1 MALVEIEFRGKRK
14 GIFENPQEFPLSKDD
29 TVIVRADRGEDIG
42 KVTLIGQEW
51 NDFLLENKGEEECEP
66 ILRKAIYEDFEKSK
80 ENRVA
85 EKEAREFFMGEVERI
100 ELEMKL
106 VDIEYQFDKK
116 KLTFYFTAD
125 GRVDFRELVKVLAQ
139 HFHTRIDLR
148 QIGSRDE
155 SKRLS
160 GLGLCGR
167 ELCCGTH
174 IREFRPVTTLMLK
187 EQYLL
192 LNPQK
197 NTGLCGKLRC
207 CLRYEVEQYAEAN
220 SLFPKQETKV
230 RGPRGRGMI
239 DKVNLYKRTLIIHWE
254 DGSYIPYTSDQINN
268 NTNWDV
274 EKREEF
280 ELLEFKL
287 DPTIARDEPKEGEA
301 FKITSSVKSKGET
314 SGQNKADKRPRQS
327 APKSRLVESKPIQK
341 PAHKPVSNK
350 TVERKQPDPK
360 RKQTTIQKST
370 PAAKSSLVKST
381 PIRIIKPIPVPTRI
395 ESLSKPVKT
404 ESIEKPSKD
413 NQVTKQSSQPIELIR
428 PTRMRSSKP
437 SDKNNVEQNNRKI
450 PIEIKPIPTPPI
462 SKVIKPVT
470 PPSQSSEE
478 TKNDSEILGKGQ
490 PVPKKTDD
498 NDQPKPRSP
507 FPDGNKRRRR

>member
-1 MALVEIEFRGKRK
+1 MSLVEIEFRKKRK
-14 GIFENPQEFPLSKDD
+14 GIFINPQEFPLSLEDI
-29 TVIVRADRGEDIG
+29 VIVRADRGEDIG
-42 KVTLIGQEW
+42 KVTLIGPEW
-51 NDFLLENKGEEECEP
+51 NDFLQENIGEEESEP
-66 ILRKAIYEDFEKSK
+66 ILRKALYDDFEKAK
-80 ENRVA
+80 ENRVS
-85 EKEAREFFMGEVERI
+85 EKEAKEFFLEEVGRL

-167 ELCCGTH
+167 ELCCGTC
-174 IREFRPVTTLMLK
+174 IRDFRPVTTLMLK

-239 DKVNLYKRTLIIHWE
+239 DKVNLYNRTLIIHWE
-254 DGSYIPYTSDQINN
+254 DGSYIPYTQDQVKNS
-268 NTNWDV
+268 TNWDV

-280 ELLEFKL
+280 ELLEFKN
-287 DPTIARDEPKEGEA
+287 DPTVIKDEPKA
-301 FKITSSVKSKGET
+301 ADAYKITSSVSTKPESSGSKRGDRKPKP
-314 SGQNKADKRPRQS
+314 SG
-327 APKSRLVESKPIQK
+327 SRNRVVESKPVQK
-341 PAHKPVSNK
+341 PRVNKP
-350 TVERKQPDPK
+350 VERKQAE
-360 RKQTTIQKST
+360 RKQKPPTKRIPK
-370 PAAKSSLVKST
+370 PLEKSSAVKST
-381 PIRIIKPIPVPTRI
+381 PVRIIKPIPVPPRI
-395 ESLSKPVKT
+395 ESLTRPVEKDKTSKV
-404 ESIEKPSKD
+404 ENDRPSKR
-413 NQVTKQSSQPIELIR
+413 VSSQPIELIR

-437 SDKNNVEQNNRKI
+437 ESETGKGQKSQSQ
-450 PIEIKPIPTPPI
+450 PIERKPIPVPPI

-470 PPSQSSEE
+470 PPSKGDS
-478 TKNDSEILGKGQ
+478 TKNSDSQILGKGQ
-490 PVPKKTDD
+490 PLPKKDD
-498 NDQPKPRSP
+498 SQDNSQPRPP
-507 FPDGNKRRRR
+507 FPGGTRRRRR